1 VLEFFLPTD
10 YEALEEQKT
19 VLDSLSGTMRS
30 VCQTL
35 RVVTDREME
44 DEAVLEMNELNSF
57 TPHGKDKVE
66 LSFGGNSADR
76 RGEAS
81 WTSLAGTSQQES
93 ELAALRMHGMFSPGG
108 QGPSLSGVQA
118 TAEGSKAKRRT
129 KAEKTVSLQILRQY
143 FAGSLKDAARSLG
156 GE

>member
-1 VLEFFLPTD
+1 
-10 YEALEEQKT
+10 
-19 VLDSLSGTMRS
+19 MRS

-108 QGPSLSGVQA
+108 RVHLYLVFRQLLKVARQKGVQRPRRPLVCRFF
-118 TAEGSKAKRRT
+118 GST
-129 KAEKTVSLQILRQY
+129 SLV
-143 FAGSLKDAARSLG
+143 A
-156 GE
+156 

>member
-1 VLEFFLPTD
+1 MVQDLEPRVDTIAPRQQAAAPGGAPW
-10 YEALEEQKT
+10 EHRAAPC
-19 VLDSLSGTMRS
+19 SLG
-30 VCQTL
+30 L
-35 RVVTDREME
+35 H
-44 DEAVLEMNELNSF
+44 AF